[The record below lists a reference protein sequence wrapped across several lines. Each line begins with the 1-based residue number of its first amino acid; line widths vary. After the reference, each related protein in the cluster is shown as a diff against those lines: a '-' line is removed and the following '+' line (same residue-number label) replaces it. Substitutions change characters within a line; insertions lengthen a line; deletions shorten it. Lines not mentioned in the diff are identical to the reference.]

1 MVSCS
6 EMMIHQAFILHLSH
20 AGSFTYI
27 VAFMKCLQV
36 GNSAGV
42 AVLAAVL
49 RSGFLLVM
57 QHFSSQEEKVKLH
70 CFLKAVT
77 IRGYCYLP
85 LSSCDNLPFHPEVR
99 STAHHILYASKVM
112 NCRNKGKQRRKAEI
126 RF

>member
-27 VAFMKCLQV
+27 VAFMKCLQM

-42 AVLAAVL
+42 TVLAAVL
-49 RSGFLLVM
+49 QSGFLLVV
-57 QHFSSQEEKVKLH
+57 QHCRSQEEKIKPH

-85 LSSCDNLPFHPEVR
+85 LSSCDNLPFHPEVL
-99 STAHHILYASKVM
+99 STPHHISYASEVM
-112 NCRNKGKQRRKAEI
+112 NCRNKGKQRKKAEI